1 MLYDYVVMHFE
12 FKQESNYK
20 NHVFKE
26 GIINVNNINF
36 IMYVCACSM
45 IVYLPFLREIAKDLG
60 QSVNNCN
67 TIVIAFRVI
76 RTVLPYYLPWYH
88 TTVVVCILIQ
98 QCMHIM
104 HSSWIL
110 LVTC

>member
-76 RTVLPYYLPWYH
+76 RTVLPYYRNLVPH
-88 TTVVVCILIQ
+88 
-98 QCMHIM
+98 
-104 HSSWIL
+104 HSSSMH
-110 LVTC
+110 TNTAMYAYHA